1 MNWSDQTKKLAWAIS
16 KAEGFG
22 TPGAI
27 PTTANNPGDLTFADG
42 FPTEGRANS
51 EGVLKFVNL
60 ADGWQ
65 ALYHQCDLMLSGKS
79 KVYQLNDTLADVAI
93 KYAHDPNWGV
103 NVAAAL
109 GVPVTTTLAEL
120 NEITESEAT

>member
-1 MNWSDQTKKLAWAIS
+1 MNWSDQTRKLAYAIS

-27 PTTANNPGDLTFADG
+27 PTTANNPGDLTFAGG
-42 FPTEGRANS
+42 FPTQGFANA
-51 EGVLKFVNL
+51 ERVLKFVNL

-79 KVYQLNDTLADVAI
+79 HVYQLTDTLAGVAM
-93 KYAHDPNWGV
+93 KYANDPNWGV

-120 NEITESEAT
+120 NEVPEAT